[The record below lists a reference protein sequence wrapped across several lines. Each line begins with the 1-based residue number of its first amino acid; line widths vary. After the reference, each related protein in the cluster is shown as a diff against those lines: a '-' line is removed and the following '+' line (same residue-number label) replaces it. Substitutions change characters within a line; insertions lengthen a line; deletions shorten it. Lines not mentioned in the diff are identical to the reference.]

1 MTAAQIAPADMAACR
16 EAIRTGSYSFHAASR
31 LLPARVRD
39 AALALYAFC
48 RLADDAVDEGADQT
62 RAVLSLHHRLD
73 FVYAGRPMNAAA
85 DRAFAAVVAAHD
97 MPRALPDALL
107 EGFAWDAVG
116 RGYDDFGALCG
127 YGARVASSVGAMMC
141 VLMGV
146 RGADAL
152 ARACDLGLAM
162 QLTNIAR
169 DIGTDARMG
178 RCYLP
183 QDWLDAAGLRFADI
197 ARAADDAAQRPDPRL
212 AALTARLLAQADDL
226 YLRSEAG
233 IPALP
238 LAARPAI
245 YAARHIYAG
254 IGGAITRGGHDVL
267 HTRAHTTGR
276 QKLGYLAL
284 SGVRAAVS
292 VALPIP
298 ARLHA
303 RPHPECVFLVQ
314 AAAQARGPLRRS
326 DTLFAVL
333 AQLEAKDRGQPLGTG
348 GRAA

>member
-1 MTAAQIAPADMAACR
+1 MSGAIHPDDLATCR

-39 AALALYAFC
+39 PSLALYAFC
-48 RLADDAVDEGADQT
+48 RLADDAVDEGDDKVG
-62 RAVLSLHHRLD
+62 AVLSLRDRLD
-73 FVYAGRPMNAAA
+73 LAYAGRPKNAAA
-85 DRAFAAVVAAHD
+85 DRAFAAVIAAHN

-107 EGFAWDAVG
+107 EGFAWDAAG
-116 RGYDDFGALCG
+116 RSYDDFGQLCA

-178 RCYLP
+178 RLYIP
-183 QDWLDAAGLRFADI
+183 RDWMDEFGLSPACLHAAARSSDAPID
-197 ARAADDAAQRPDPRL
+197 ARISAISN
-212 AALTARLLAQADDL
+212 RLLANARAL
-226 YLRSEAG
+226 YIRAEAG

-245 YAARHIYAG
+245 FAARHIYDA
-254 IGGAITRGGHDVL
+254 IGRDVRRLGPASL
-267 HTRAHTTGR
+267 HQRAHSTGR
-276 QKLGYLAL
+276 QKLGWIGLSAL
-284 SGVRAAVS
+284 RAGASTVLPRP
-292 VALPIP
+292 AL
-298 ARLHA
+298 LHA
-303 RPHPECVFLVQ
+303 KVHPECAFLVE
-314 AAAQARGPLRRS
+314 AAACPLARAHRS
-326 DTLFAVL
+326 DALFAVL
-333 AQLEAKDRGQPLGTG
+333 AQLEAKDRGLPLGSG
-348 GRAA
+348 GGFA